1 MKGLVEQHSF
11 NFNGIENIEVDND
24 FIYSYTETII
34 SQIVKEQDDYL
45 REQIINYAKQY
56 AKDKKENVKLWLL
69 DEDVVNLII
78 DLGINEYIRR
88 YRNGN

>member
-11 NFNGIENIEVDND
+11 DFNEIEDIEVDND
-24 FIYSYTETII
+24 FIYNYTQTIL

-56 AKDKKENVKLWLL
+56 AKEKRKNVKLWLL
-69 DEDVVNLII
+69 DEDVVKLII

-88 YRNGN
+88 YRNG

>member
-11 NFNGIENIEVDND
+11 DFNGIEDIEVDND

-56 AKDKKENVKLWLL
+56 AKEKRQNVKLWLL
-69 DEDVVNLII
+69 DEDVVKLII
-78 DLGINEYIRR
+78 DLGIEEYIRR
-88 YRNGN
+88 YK

>member
-11 NFNGIENIEVDND
+11 DFNGIEDIEVDND

-45 REQIINYAKQY
+45 REQIINYAKEY
-56 AKDKKENVKLWLL
+56 AQKKEENVKLWLL
-69 DEDVVNLII
+69 DEDIVKLII
-78 DLGINEYIRR
+78 DLGIQEYIRR
-88 YRNGN
+88 YNNGN